1 MKAKAAAKLAASKAD
16 EQQTATP
23 TPAFAVVKKTPPPVR
38 EFEKNVAEAVQGLP
52 KESITMPLSN
62 IVQNQETVA
71 TSSGSFRPFEV
82 PSHLFKELT
91 PEEKAEKER
100 RENPTVDE
108 NGEHIQTVAEA
119 KLEAA
124 ALQNMLDEGVRNV
137 DEKIAAEQQ
146 AIAQMPAN
154 PEPVKQEEDDGHI
167 ETVEEVRAKMK
178 ALSENMN

>member
-62 IVQNQETVA
+62 IVQNQETAA
-71 TSSGSFRPFEV
+71 TSSGSFKPFEV

-137 DEKIAAEQQ
+137 DEKIAAE
-146 AIAQMPAN
+146 
-154 PEPVKQEEDDGHI
+154 
-167 ETVEEVRAKMK
+167 
-178 ALSENMN
+178 